1 MTGPN
6 EQAPQQ
12 DPEGDEALFEGTAPP
27 PRTGGVRRMAS
38 AEEGD
43 TGLEPSSETGDDGSI
58 PRDTDEQ
65 R

>member
-6 EQAPQQ
+6 EQAPQ
-12 DPEGDEALFEGTAPP
+12 ELGEETTFEGTAPP
-27 PRTGGVRRMAS
+27 PRGGSVRRLADD
-38 AEEGD
+38 EVD
-43 TGLEPSSETGDDGSI
+43 TGLDQSLDAGDEGSI